1 MSGNHEPQISRPTLY
16 PGRPDLSAL
25 SRRRYVG
32 AGLVAALK
40 SFSLADIQKFSMSK
54 RQTIIVSDRGQITL
68 PQEIRKKLGIKAG
81 TALVAEEEEG
91 KVVLRPAA
99 VTPVEIYSDEE
110 IQDWLVEDRIS
121 ERERRKILK
130 KVGRR

>member
-1 MSGNHEPQISRPTLY
+1 M
-16 PGRPDLSAL
+16 
-25 SRRRYVG
+25 
-32 AGLVAALK
+32 ALK
-40 SFSLADIQKFSMSK
+40 LFSFADIQKFSMSK

-68 PQEIRKKLGIKAG
+68 PQAIRKKLGIKAG

-110 IQDWLVEDRIS
+110 IQDWLVEDTIS
-121 ERERRKILK
+121 ERERKKILK

>member
-1 MSGNHEPQISRPTLY
+1 MSANHEPQISRPTLY
-16 PGRPDLSAL
+16 PGRPDLSAF